1 MDHIWFI
8 VNRQSLPFPNITQC
22 PPPPPPPSR
31 KIENSKTAP
40 GDKPEA
46 EVKIT
51 ASGELQAE

>member
-1 MDHIWFI
+1 MFLNGFI
-8 VNRQSLPFPNITQC
+8 
-22 PPPPPPPSR
+22 R
-31 KIENSKTAP
+31 KIENAKTAP